1 MSKIVLDFVDTLVF
15 RKVNKIFM
23 NTISVIVPVYNVE
36 QYLRQCLDSI
46 IAQTYRNLEIVLVD
60 EYAQIDARIKVIHK
74 ENGGL
79 SSARNAGLDVCT
91 SGGDFVA
98 FVDSDDWLEPDMYE
112 ILHDKMIEYKADI
125 VNCGYYFEYK
135 NHREKHAI
143 EKDCVYE
150 GDSLIEQSYS
160 SRYVCYAVW
169 FKLYRKTLFDLVR
182 FPEGKNYEDMAIF
195 FPVFEQ
201 VKKVLIIPDILY
213 HYRQRNSSIM
223 WEQFAEKQLDNIDI
237 CRQQLCYVERNYPS
251 SVALARKKLILCE
264 KLVLNSILNTGDSNS
279 YLAAKLQDQIRENL
293 KFILFNDLF
302 GIYEKIIILLA
313 ATNLWAYRKLLI
325 IKRSGKKSDFF

>member
-1 MSKIVLDFVDTLVF
+1 
-15 RKVNKIFM
+15 M
-23 NTISVIVPVYNVE
+23 N
-36 QYLRQCLDSI
+36 
-46 IAQTYRNLEIVLVD
+46 
-60 EYAQIDARIKVIHK
+60 
-74 ENGGL
+74 
-79 SSARNAGLDVCT
+79 
-91 SGGDFVA
+91 
-98 FVDSDDWLEPDMYE
+98 
-112 ILHDKMIEYKADI
+112 
-125 VNCGYYFEYK
+125 
-135 NHREKHAI
+135 
-143 EKDCVYE
+143 
-150 GDSLIEQSYS
+150 SLIP
-160 SRYVCYAVW
+160 VDMLCYAVW